1 MRDALRLPYPG
12 YLVRVVRMSAGM
24 WLLVR
29 LFAFLVVAL
38 ATEVSLDAAIQAT
51 YGIPALLVWI
61 DRKRSHELLLH
72 ANLGASELWFWGVSL
87 ASALALDFAANAFL
101 LSI

>member
-12 YLVRVVRMSAGM
+12 YLLRVIRMSAGM
-24 WLLVR
+24 WFLVR
-29 LFAFLVVAL
+29 LLAFLVVAL
-38 ATEVSLDAAIQAT
+38 ATHLGLTAAIQAT

-87 ASALALDFAANAFL
+87 VAVFALDFAANALL
-101 LSI
+101 LSL